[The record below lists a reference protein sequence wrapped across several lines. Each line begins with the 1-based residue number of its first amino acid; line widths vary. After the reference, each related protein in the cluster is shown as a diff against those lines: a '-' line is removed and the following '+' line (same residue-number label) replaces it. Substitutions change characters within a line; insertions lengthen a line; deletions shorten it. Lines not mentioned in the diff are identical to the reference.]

1 MKIRIIGT
9 EEECQVAS
17 DLIARFLDV
26 RSMPSPTYTEQ
37 ESGTFDYRVQF
48 DARLRKEGREEG

>member
-1 MKIRIIGT
+1 VKIRIIGT

-37 ESGTFDYRVQF
+37 ESGKFDYRVQF
-48 DARLRKEGREEG
+48 DARLRKGREED